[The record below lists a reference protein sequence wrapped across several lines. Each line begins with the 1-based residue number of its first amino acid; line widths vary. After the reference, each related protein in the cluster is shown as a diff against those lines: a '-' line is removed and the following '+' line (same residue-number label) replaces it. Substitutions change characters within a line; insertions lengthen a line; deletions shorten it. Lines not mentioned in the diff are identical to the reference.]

1 MFVHSDRMPT
11 GTPLPN
17 GISTPAPWG
26 LRRMTPYP
34 AQAPAYE
41 RVELDAATQTGR
53 YYDASGSVM
62 EMPGHGTS
70 TGTNPATNTGN
81 PADGSSGGG
90 AGGGDSDTGNDS
102 DQ

>member
-11 GTPLPN
+11 GTPLPS
-17 GISTPAPWG
+17 GLATVAPWG

-34 AQAPAYE
+34 AFAPSYGK
-41 RVELDAATQTGR
+41 VELDPVTQKGR
-53 YYDASGSVM
+53 YFGADGNVM

-70 TGTNPATNTGN
+70 SGTNPATNTGN
-81 PADGSSGGG
+81 PSDGQG
-90 AGGGDSDTGNDS
+90 GGGDTDTGNDT